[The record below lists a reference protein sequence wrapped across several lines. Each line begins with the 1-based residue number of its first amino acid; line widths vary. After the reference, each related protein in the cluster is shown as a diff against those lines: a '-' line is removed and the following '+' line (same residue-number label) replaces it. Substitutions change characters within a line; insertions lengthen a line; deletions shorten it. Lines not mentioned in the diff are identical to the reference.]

1 MGLKKTS
8 SFKTHIFTVLVQFII
23 LTPVFSATT
32 ITSKNV
38 SHQKKKKKLFIEA
51 EERKNSTVLL
61 SLDVNEVKIAA

>member
-1 MGLKKTS
+1 MGLKKPS
-8 SFKTHIFTVLVQFII
+8 SFKTNIFTVLGQVML

-51 EERKNSTVLL
+51 EERKKFHCLVISRC
-61 SLDVNEVKIAA
+61 